1 MSCTYSS
8 KNLLKV
14 LIERYSA
21 PVFLEAPRFV
31 QNCPISGYY
40 EHTADLVGQ
49 LRTLSQN
56 IREKLT
62 SLQITLIIVENI
74 LINNSFTMR

>member
-1 MSCTYSS
+1 MSSTYSS

-31 QNCPISGYY
+31 QKCPTSGYY

-49 LRTLSQN
+49 LRTLS
-56 IREKLT
+56 
-62 SLQITLIIVENI
+62 
-74 LINNSFTMR
+74 